1 MESAKTKLT
10 VFFEP
15 PFWTGLIERET
26 GDRYEVCRVIFGAE
40 PSDAEVY
47 VYVLDRYGSLKF
59 SPALEGGSIF
69 DPLDLAHEGGDVLH
83 VPLVRPHGVHHL
95 QGEEHQ
101 GGLSLIPQLHP
112 LDQQA
117 LQLQR
122 EQSKM
127 KRRICSR
134 EIRQAD
140 EERRYHLRQAKRK
153 EKHRGR

>member
-47 VYVLDRYGSLKF
+47 AYVLDRYGSLKF
-59 SPALEGGSIF
+59 SPALEVERQPERTIN
-69 DPLDLAHEGGDVLH
+69 PKRAQ
-83 VPLVRPHGVHHL
+83 RMA
-95 QGEEHQ
+95 QKQHQ
-101 GGLSLIPQLHP
+101 PIGIGTKA
-112 LDQQA
+112 QQA

-134 EIRQAD
+134 EIRQAE
-140 EERRYHLRQAKRK
+140 EERQYHLRQAKRK